1 MVMTLAPEASG
12 PVATAL
18 AAPTLNAPVGG
29 TLAPVRSDTLPENT
43 RYKDDGCD
51 VSSTCLDCPLPLCK
65 YDDPGWLQRES
76 RRTRDDEIFRLR
88 QKGVPVAEISQQF
101 EISTR
106 TVHRIVQRGGATPVS
121 VAEEDDGPLISL
133 RELAASSLF
142 RAPTPLPPLRESAPA
157 RLAMN

>member
-1 MVMTLAPEASG
+1 MVMTLAPVALALG
-12 PVATAL
+12 ATA
-18 AAPTLNAPVGG
+18 PV

-51 VSSTCLDCPLPLCK
+51 ISSTCLSCPLPLCK

-76 RRTRDDEIFRLR
+76 RRTRDDEIFQLR
-88 QKGVPVAEISQQF
+88 QRKIPVVEISQRF
-101 EISTR
+101 GISTR

-133 RELAASSLF
+133 RELADSSLF
-142 RAPTPLPPLRESAPA
+142 RTPTPLPVFRTGIPSRIY
-157 RLAMN
+157 MN